1 MSNLIHDQIVD
12 EVAKEMIGVG
22 PNTALFAE
30 RVVNAYLQDRT
41 AKAQLL
47 LKSGSTTEEIQE
59 FYATGIKE
67 SLDRVI
73 EAIVKSTE
81 FEDNVYRKSYETLKG
96 VRKAGGSWGD
106 IFTEIYADEMPLNEL
121 FVKLVEEEEKV
132 AITSAQ
138 QLQEITNITELHSY
152 WDGEKNEDRYYGD
165 KKPTKKEAQ
174 KIARTEVEDVFTK
187 AMYYRYSRSLNNI
200 LEAGGKYIDLINL
213 KPSFFN
219 LPETWEGCLATD
231 QYSSILLAIAHSFSI
246 REPNSTLRPD
256 LRTIAKDLEA
266 PYSVLLDSHKICN
279 GWRLWE

>member
-1 MSNLIHDQIVD
+1 MSNLIHDHIVD
-12 EVAKEMIGVG
+12 EVAKEMLGIGL
-22 PNTALFAE
+22 NTALFAE
-30 RVVNAYLQDRT
+30 KVVNAYLQDST

-47 LKSGSTTEEIQE
+47 LKSGSTTEEVQE
-59 FYATGIKE
+59 YCATGLRE

-81 FEDNVYRKSYETLKG
+81 FEDSVYKKSYEMLKG

-106 IFTEIYADEMPLNEL
+106 LFTEIYTDELYLNEL

-132 AITSAQ
+132 AVTSAK
-138 QLQEITNITELHSY
+138 QLQEITGITELYSY

-165 KKPTKKEAQ
+165 KKPTNKEAQ
-174 KIARTEVEDVFTK
+174 KIAEKEVADVFTK
-187 AMYYRYSRSLNNI
+187 AMYYRYSRALKSI
-200 LEAGGKYIDLINL
+200 LEAGGKYIDLLNL

-231 QYSSILLAIAHSFSI
+231 QYSSILWAIEDSFLI
-246 REPNSTLRPD
+246 GEPTSTIRPD
-256 LRTIAKDLEA
+256 LRTIAKDIEA

-279 GWRLWE
+279 GWRLQE